1 MNIQFADKKMLKSCS
16 DPLLASKAWGQ
27 RGAKIRQRLDEF
39 RAAVSLKDI
48 AMLPAARLHPLKGNR
63 SGQFAV
69 DIIHP
74 FRLVFEPVGSPNDLN
89 DVRGNLDLKKVKTI
103 RILEVVDYHD

>member
-1 MNIQFADKKMLKSCS
+1 MLKNCS
-16 DPLLASKAWGQ
+16 DAQLAAKKWGQ

-39 RAAVSLKDI
+39 RAAVSLRDI
-48 AMLPAARLHPLKGNR
+48 ALLPPARLHPLKGDR

-74 FRLVFEPVGSPNDLN
+74 FRLVFEPVGSSDELC
-89 DVRGNLDLKKVKTI
+89 DESGNLDLRNVKTI